1 MTSQSATLE
10 PSGNST
16 ILSLTIGAK
25 DAAGVAK
32 TSRYRVLVNGQE
44 IEGVLRYNRARKAYR
59 GQTDIPMQAGDGEVT
74 IEIEIA
80 DIAGNVSVVNMVQ

>member
-1 MTSQSATLE
+1 M
-10 PSGNST
+10 
-16 ILSLTIGAK
+16 
-25 DAAGVAK
+25 
-32 TSRYRVLVNGQE
+32 
-44 IEGVLRYNRARKAYR
+44 LRYNRARKAYR